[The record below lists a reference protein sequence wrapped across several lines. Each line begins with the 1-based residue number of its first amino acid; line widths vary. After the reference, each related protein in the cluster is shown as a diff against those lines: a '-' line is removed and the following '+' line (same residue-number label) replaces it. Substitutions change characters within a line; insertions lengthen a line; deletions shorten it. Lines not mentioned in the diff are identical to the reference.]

1 MTEVKF
7 KYDADFQTKILACL
21 LKLTEFN
28 VSTFGI
34 IKPEYFENDAEAIVA
49 KQIIDH
55 FGIYQVKPDAT
66 TLVNLIKTGI
76 AKKTIPPK
84 MTAEISAAY
93 RNAYN
98 FDTSN
103 SEYITSEVGK
113 FARYCAMSDAILKSV
128 DLIERGDF
136 DTVDSLITKASQVGL
151 LHNTMSDYD
160 FFGEDEIKA
169 RMVLKDERSAGVLLK
184 KTVKTGIKKLDL
196 LLYHKGWGKGEMVV
210 FMGLP
215 KAGKSISLAFFAK
228 NAALAGHNVLFI
240 TLEVSK
246 DITSERIESSM
257 SEIKMNDLSHH
268 STAVAEKITELRA
281 SSGRLMIEER
291 PTGTMTPKD
300 LEEIVAFY
308 RNQRGIE
315 FDMIA
320 LDYADIMR
328 PNRHNDNAIE
338 NSKSVY
344 VDLRAIAQKENVAL
358 LTATQANREGIKGG
372 ILKMEN
378 VAEDF
383 NKIRI
388 ADLVISI
395 NRTPE
400 EVVTNTARL
409 YFAASRNQMGDK
421 TLKISQDLSTMT
433 FIKALIGIE

>member
-1 MTEVKF
+1 
-7 KYDADFQTKILACL
+7 
-21 LKLTEFN
+21 
-28 VSTFGI
+28 
-34 IKPEYFENDAEAIVA
+34 
-49 KQIIDH
+49 
-55 FGIYQVKPDAT
+55 
-66 TLVNLIKTGI
+66 
-76 AKKTIPPK
+76 
-84 MTAEISAAY
+84 
-93 RNAYN
+93 
-98 FDTSN
+98 
-103 SEYITSEVGK
+103 
-113 FARYCAMSDAILKSV
+113 
-128 DLIERGDF
+128 
-136 DTVDSLITKASQVGL
+136 
-151 LHNTMSDYD
+151 
-160 FFGEDEIKA
+160 
-169 RMVLKDERSAGVLLK
+169 
-184 KTVKTGIKKLDL
+184 
-196 LLYHKGWGKGEMVV
+196 
-210 FMGLP
+210 
-215 KAGKSISLAFFAK
+215 
-228 NAALAGHNVLFI
+228 
-240 TLEVSK
+240 
-246 DITSERIESSM
+246 M

-268 STAVAEKITELRA
+268 STAVADKITELRA

-320 LDYADIMR
+320 VDYADIMR